1 MTATG
6 DSCYLAGMAT
16 LEQQIKENLVA
27 TLGLKIAADAI
38 GDDTPLFGGGLGLDS
53 VDVLEIAAMLS
64 LHFNVEI
71 TAQDSARY
79 REIFASVHS
88 LADFVR
94 ERQAAGA

>member
-1 MTATG
+1 
-6 DSCYLAGMAT
+6 MAT
-16 LEQQIKENLVA
+16 LEQQLKQWLVE
-27 TLGLKIAADAI
+27 TLGLKIAVEAI
-38 GDDTPLFGGGLGLDS
+38 GDSTPLFGGGLGLDS

-71 TAQDSARY
+71 TSADSGRY

-94 ERQAAGA
+94 

>member
-1 MTATG
+1 
-6 DSCYLAGMAT
+6 MAT
-16 LEQQIKENLVA
+16 LEQQIKEKLVE

-38 GDDTPLFGGGLGLDS
+38 DDNVPLFADGLGLDS

-71 TAQDSARY
+71 TNQDSGHY
-79 REIFASVHS
+79 REIFANVHS
-88 LADFVR
+88 LANFVR